1 MKDKLIATI
10 TLGFIFSLFF
20 YYKVVNPNH
29 ENLVSSANNVDPVE
43 EFVLEVISKEKNML
57 NETIVISDSE
67 ETVNNTKDECSFD
80 SSETDEWEF
89 STAFK
94 YYRNCNG
101 KNSAFSWKNK
111 AYSTLMKSDIE
122 DDFLLTDEEE
132 VNEDKNS
139 TVDKK
144 HLQLQSQ
151 MIGDNLK

>member
-20 YYKVVNPNH
+20 YYKVVNPND
-29 ENLVSSANNVDPVE
+29 ENIVSSINSVDPVE
-43 EFVLEVISKEKNML
+43 EFVLEVINKEQNML
-57 NETIVISDSE
+57 NETTPVSDSE
-67 ETVNNTKDECSFD
+67 EIINNPKDECHFD
-80 SSETDEWEF
+80 DTETDKWEF
-89 STAFK
+89 SEAFK

-101 KNSAFSWKNK
+101 ENSVFNWNDK

-122 DDFLLTDEEE
+122 EDILLTDEKE
-132 VNEDKNS
+132 VNEDKKS

>member
-10 TLGFIFSLFF
+10 TLGLIFSLFF

-29 ENLVSSANNVDPVE
+29 ENLVSSANNIDPVE
-43 EFVLEVISKEKNML
+43 EFVLEVINKEKNML
-57 NETIVISDSE
+57 NEAIVISNSE

-80 SSETDEWEF
+80 NIETDEWEF
-89 STAFK
+89 SAAFK

-101 KNSAFSWKNK
+101 GNSVFNWKNK

-122 DDFLLTDEEE
+122 DAFLLTDEEE
-132 VNEDKNS
+132 LNEDKNS